1 MKPASPA
8 LIALLGS
15 RQFNYAGLYQFAL
28 IGGGSLYYTSGDT
41 DILFG
46 GNLYTAG
53 GSTGPYF
60 DTTDNKAKAHWK
72 VGVEVDTLS
81 FDVLPGAATV
91 NGQPLLSAIRQGV
104 FDGAELTFSHAYWP
118 LQAYQTPVVPT
129 DAVVMFTGRVAE
141 VDWGRSIATF
151 NVSSHLELLNQN
163 MPRNLYQSGCVNTL
177 FDASCSLIKSSFG
190 VNGTALTGG
199 TASQINATLAQA
211 TGYFDLGS
219 ITFTSGANS
228 GISRTVKSYF
238 NGSPG
243 TISLISPFPTAPAN
257 GDTFTIYP
265 GCDKTSATCSAKFSN
280 LVNFRGFPF
289 IPSNET
295 GV

>member
-8 LIALLGS
+8 LIALLAS
-15 RQFNYAGLYQFAL
+15 RLFNYAGLYAFSL
-28 IGGGSLYYTSGDT
+28 IGGGTLYYTSGDT

-46 GNLYTAG
+46 GHLYSAG
-53 GSTGPYF
+53 GTTGPYF
-60 DTTDNKAKAHWK
+60 DTTGNAAKAHWK
-72 VGVEVDTLS
+72 TGVEVDTLT
-81 FDVLPGAATV
+81 FDLLPAAAAV
-91 NGQPLLSAIRQGV
+91 NGQPLLTAIRQGV

-118 LQAYQTPVVPT
+118 KQAYATPVVPT
-129 DAVVMFTGRVAE
+129 GAVVMFAGRVAE

-151 NVSSHLELLNQN
+151 TVNSHLELLNQN

-177 FDASCSLIKSSFG
+177 FDPSCALIKASFG
-190 VNGTALTGG
+190 VGGTALGG
-199 TASQINATLAQA
+199 SMASQVSATVANA

-228 GISRTVKSYF
+228 GLSRSVKSYVQ
-238 NGSPG
+238 GSPG
-243 TISLISPFPTAPAN
+243 TISLISPFPNAPVN

-265 GCDKTSATCSAKFSN
+265 GCNKSQPTCAAKFSN
-280 LVNFRGFPF
+280 LANFRGVPF

-295 GV
+295 SV